1 MPPRNST
8 PSSSEPKPE
17 ILEVVLNAI
26 RSLAK
31 VVEKHVSTSGIA
43 KPKDAEIE
51 GCMIEQFKKMG
62 LPSFLGN
69 PDPIEAETWIMQM
82 EKIFDVVVCIE
93 VQKVIFALSI
103 YIYIYKL
110 KCNIYF
116 CYAPIE
122 PHQWPYHLL
131 IFNYFSLIF

>member
-1 MPPRNST
+1 MLPRNST

-17 ILEVVLNAI
+17 ILKVVLNAI

-69 PDPIEAETWIMQM
+69 PDPTEAETWIMQM
-82 EKIFDVVVCIE
+82 EKIFDVLFVLRC
-93 VQKVIFALSI
+93 KKYFLLYL
-103 YIYIYKL
+103 YIYL
-110 KCNIYF
+110 K
-116 CYAPIE
+116 AE
-122 PHQWPYHLL
+122 V
-131 IFNYFSLIF
+131 

>member
-1 MPPRNST
+1 MLPRNST

-17 ILEVVLNAI
+17 ILKVVLNAI

-69 PDPIEAETWIMQM
+69 PDPTEAETWIMQM

-93 VQKVIFALSI
+93 VQKVFFALSI
-103 YIYIYKL
+103 YIYL
-110 KCNIYF
+110 K
-116 CYAPIE
+116 AE
-122 PHQWPYHLL
+122 V
-131 IFNYFSLIF
+131 

>member
-1 MPPRNST
+1 MLPRNST

-69 PDPIEAETWIMQM
+69 PDPIEAKTWIMQM
-82 EKIFDVVVCIE
+82 EKIFDVVGCTK
-93 VQKVIFALSI
+93 VQKVSFASFM
-103 YIYIYKL
+103 L
-110 KCNIYF
+110 KGEAEHWWQSTRKTLPLKEDEGIK
-116 CYAPIE
+116 E
-122 PHQWPYHLL
+122 E
-131 IFNYFSLIF
+131 